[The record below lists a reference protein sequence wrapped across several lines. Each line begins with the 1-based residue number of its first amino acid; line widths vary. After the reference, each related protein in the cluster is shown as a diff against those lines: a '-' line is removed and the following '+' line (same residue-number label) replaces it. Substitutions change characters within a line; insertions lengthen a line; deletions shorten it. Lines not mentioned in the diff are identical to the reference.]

1 MSGPDFRELVGD
13 DLSPD
18 ERARLQR
25 VHELLVSA
33 GPPPDL
39 PPALERAPTPGAA
52 ATGFLPRRRR
62 GALLALAAALA
73 AAAFGAGFL
82 VADRGGDAGPEAFET
97 DFSLVM
103 RGTQAAPGAVASL
116 VVGKRDDDGNW
127 PMELT
132 VRNLPPLGDDER
144 YELYLTRGGEI
155 GPSCGTFFVQ
165 SDKAVAHLN
174 APYKLKQFDGWVI
187 VREGSHEVLVR
198 TDEI

>member
-1 MSGPDFRELVGD
+1 MSAPDFRELVGD
-13 DLSPD
+13 DLSRA
-18 ERARLQR
+18 ERERLHR
-25 VHELLVSA
+25 VHELLVEA

-39 PPALERAPTPGAA
+39 PPALERPPAPGGA
-52 ATGFLPRRRR
+52 TRLFPRRRR

-73 AAAFGAGFL
+73 AAAFGAGYL
-82 VADRGGDAGPEAFET
+82 VADRGDDAGVQAFET

-132 VRNLPPLGDDER
+132 VRNLPPLGEDER
-144 YELYLTRGGEI
+144 YELYLTRGGEL

-165 SDKAVAHLN
+165 SDKAIAHLN
-174 APYKLKQFDGWVI
+174 APFELKQFDGWVI
-187 VREGSHEVLVR
+187 VREGSREVLVR